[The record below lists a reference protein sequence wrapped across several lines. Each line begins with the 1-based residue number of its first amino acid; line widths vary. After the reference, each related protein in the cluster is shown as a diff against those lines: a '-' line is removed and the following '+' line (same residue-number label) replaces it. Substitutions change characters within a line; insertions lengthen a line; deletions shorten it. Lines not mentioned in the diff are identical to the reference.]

1 MIIDQNIFQQWIQ
14 FLRNRNY
21 SENTIDNYKSDFKL
35 FLNYIRLQKS
45 DYIIMENDI
54 TMEIIEK
61 WRTYL
66 SELKTPKTSI
76 YYKVKTTISPSTI
89 QSKLTALKS
98 FLKFLNLIYSCW
110 LDYKKIET
118 KRIKSDYIE
127 VISEN
132 EYKTLF
138 DYIWNVEKYRI
149 NSLRFQL
156 LINIGYTSWLRL
168 SEMLGLTVSQI
179 KKKETK
185 ITGKGNKPRRVFF
198 THSTQCLLE
207 DYLEERNK
215 PIPRTWKTE
224 SNSDYTFISHNSWY
238 DYGLPIKKNTAC
250 EIMKR
255 YSDGLDIGKRITIH
269 TLRHSYATRL
279 LESWLNLREIQELL
293 GHSDIKTTEGYCHV
307 LKSNLSDKVN
317 QIFH

>member
-1 MIIDQNIFQQWIQ
+1 MIIDQNILQQWIQ

-21 SENTIDNYKSDFKL
+21 SENTIENYKSDFKL

-45 DYIIMENDI
+45 DYTISENDI

-76 YYKVKTTISPSTI
+76 YYKVKPTISQSTI

-98 FLKFLNLIYSCW
+98 FLKFINLIYSCG

-127 VISEN
+127 VITEN

-138 DYIWNVEKYRI
+138 DYIGNTEKYKI

-156 LINIGYTSWLRL
+156 LINIGYTSGLRL
-168 SEMLGLTVSQI
+168 SEMLGLTVSDI
-179 KKKETK
+179 KQKEIK
-185 ITGKGNKPRRVFF
+185 IIGKGNKPRWVFF
-198 THSTQCLLE
+198 THSTQCLLDE
-207 DYLEERNK
+207 YLEYRSY
-215 PIPRTWKTE
+215 PIPRTGKTE
-224 SNSDYTFISHNSWY
+224 SYSEYAFISHNSGY

-250 EIMKR
+250 EIMKK

-279 LESWLNLREIQELL
+279 LENWLNLREIQELL

-307 LKSNLSDKVN
+307 LKSNLSNKVN